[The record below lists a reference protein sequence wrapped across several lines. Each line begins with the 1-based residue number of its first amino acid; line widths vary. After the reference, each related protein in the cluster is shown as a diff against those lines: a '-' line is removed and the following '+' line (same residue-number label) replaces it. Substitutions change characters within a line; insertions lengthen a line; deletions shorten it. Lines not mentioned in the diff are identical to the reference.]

1 MEGSNTI
8 VPSIVVY
15 VIVPNKEA
23 GPMIAEF
30 GCLGKK
36 LTGSIVKEKLAACVN
51 RVPGE
56 NFSLPNFIQTDSEEL
71 LIIKTRQ
78 SLLEALIEHRIK
90 LSKIWEKMLEQL
102 NSVNETK
109 LGASKIRAWVRKNE
123 EEKRWRLGED
133 GKEKRK
139 RNMRER
145 EGFERKQIKENEKE
159 NLKEIKNGRS
169 SITNG
174 CWCSTVTTMRQS
186 ITRTKEKD
194 GE

>member
-1 MEGSNTI
+1 M
-8 VPSIVVY
+8 
-15 VIVPNKEA
+15 A
-23 GPMIAEF
+23 M
-30 GCLGKK
+30 
-36 LTGSIVKEKLAACVN
+36 IVK
-51 RVPGE
+51 
-56 NFSLPNFIQTDSEEL
+56 
-71 LIIKTRQ
+71 
-78 SLLEALIEHRIK
+78 
-90 LSKIWEKMLEQL
+90 
-102 NSVNETK
+102 
-109 LGASKIRAWVRKNE
+109 AWVRKNE